1 MLKSIAELAYTIR
14 KSSAKDE
21 IFKKFQRTFISDWL
35 VVRKRFLACLETFN
49 CTF

>member
-1 MLKSIAELAYTIR
+1 MLRSITEIAYTIR

-35 VVRKRFLACLETFN
+35 VVWKRFLACLETFK